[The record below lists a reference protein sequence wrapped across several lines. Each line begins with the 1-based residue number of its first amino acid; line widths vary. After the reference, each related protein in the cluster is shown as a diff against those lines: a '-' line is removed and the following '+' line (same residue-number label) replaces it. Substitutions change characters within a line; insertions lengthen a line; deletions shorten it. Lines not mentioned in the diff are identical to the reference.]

1 MEEDDPKVNADF
13 TVNDGKLYY
22 KRKNGQEV
30 RRWVFDIR
38 KIKNE

>member
-22 KRKNGQEV
+22 KRKNGQEQGC
-30 RRWVFDIR
+30 RRPAR
-38 KIKNE
+38 GLA